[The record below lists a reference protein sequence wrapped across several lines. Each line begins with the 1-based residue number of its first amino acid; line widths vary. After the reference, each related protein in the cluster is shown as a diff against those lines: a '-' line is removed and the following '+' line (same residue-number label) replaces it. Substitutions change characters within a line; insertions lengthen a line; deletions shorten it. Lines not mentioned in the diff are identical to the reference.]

1 MTRRPV
7 RPRAALFRA
16 DVTAHAAAAD
26 VTARAV
32 LVEVTACAALA
43 KVPACAALA
52 SVTARAALKP
62 GFYGGAKVT
71 ARADAGFRLSWPVV
85 KAHGLLAV
93 TSESQARHRGPAGRR
108 PRCAGLHRTTSRR
121 RGAVGSGRVQGA
133 LVTAPSRWVG
143 AGVKVWCDVDG
154 AAGVRGCGG
163 GV

>member
-16 DVTAHAAAAD
+16 KVTAHAALA
-26 VTARAV
+26 
-32 LVEVTACAALA
+32 EVTACAARA
-43 KVPACAALA
+43 R
-52 SVTARAALKP
+52 VTARAALAEVTARAALARVTARAALARVTARAAVKP

-108 PRCAGLHRTTSRR
+108 PHCAGLHRTTSRR
-121 RGAVGSGRVQGA
+121 RGAVGSGRAPGA
-133 LVTAPSRWVG
+133 PVAVPSHRPG
-143 AGVKVWCDVDG
+143 SG
-154 AAGVRGCGG
+154 
-163 GV
+163 